1 MCGVQL
7 DPRPEAPR
15 PAGCP
20 CACSAGHIATQLF
33 KNESATGVEAKPIES
48 LRVLLLEVDQA
59 DIYIETRKACELKP
73 GTNTPDPETAC
84 PFVKKVLTMAPE
96 VRCRNYDE
104 KVAARH
110 HKFQGSLKCYSPRLA
125 DFSCLQISV
134 VLEGFRH
141 RIRCYVGG

>member
-1 MCGVQL
+1 M
-7 DPRPEAPR
+7 
-15 PAGCP
+15 
-20 CACSAGHIATQLF
+20 
-33 KNESATGVEAKPIES
+33 
-48 LRVLLLEVDQA
+48 EVDQA
-59 DIYIETRKACELKP
+59 DIYSETRKACELKP
-73 GTNTPDPETAC
+73 GTNTPDPETAR

-141 RIRCYVGG
+141 RIRSARALEGSSVDGLKWGSAFQGPSVGDMARVVPVLTAMIAPRLHKSCPSL